1 MQLLAH
7 RSRNHWYPRRTGCVR
22 GRKEVRQYRRAD
34 SFLQYCPHNGH
45 LVFAKLAV
53 AFRKSMP
60 IAYKGKYLFS
70 IRSVRDYF
78 DRVDGSPDVC
88 SYQQP
93 KNCQGSTNIP
103 ADFGLDSY
111 QSEDHTRQKNEYD
124 YGNRQVRRRHKASHS
139 HISTKFQCSS
149 QSYRRENPRNN
160 RSFLPGFPV
169 FSILYPPLRSPLFP
183 FINPHSVA
191 QKHSLYQNKYNKI
204 LQR

>member
-70 IRSVRDYF
+70 IQSVDTGNN
-78 DRVDGSPDVC
+78 VHITSPAVINDIT
-88 SYQQP
+88 S
-93 KNCQGSTNIP
+93 GITT
-103 ADFGLDSY
+103 ADQDLDNGIF
-111 QSEDHTRQKNEYD
+111 QL
-124 YGNRQVRRRHKASHS
+124 RR
-139 HISTKFQCSS
+139 
-149 QSYRRENPRNN
+149 
-160 RSFLPGFPV
+160 L
-169 FSILYPPLRSPLFP
+169 LYTDFMLLC
-183 FINPHSVA
+183 
-191 QKHSLYQNKYNKI
+191 
-204 LQR
+204 